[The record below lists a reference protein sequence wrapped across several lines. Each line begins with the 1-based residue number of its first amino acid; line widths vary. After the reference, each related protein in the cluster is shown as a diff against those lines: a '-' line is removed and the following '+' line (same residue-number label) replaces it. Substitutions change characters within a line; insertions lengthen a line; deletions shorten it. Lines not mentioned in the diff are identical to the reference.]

1 MLFQLPN
8 GKCVEI
14 SVDQY
19 LTMSDEELNALMKN
33 MLAFNAGEEVSDPFA
48 ISVLKFGDASHDEWE
63 DLDDFEEMP
72 IEDLTDIEDAEKLV
86 DPDYIDFDNIEE

>member
-14 SVDQY
+14 STDQY
-19 LTMSDEELNALMKN
+19 LSMSDEELNALMRS

-48 ISVLKFGDASHDEWE
+48 ISVLKFGDASMDEWE
-63 DLDDFEEMP
+63 DIDDFEEIP
-72 IEDLTDIEDAEKLV
+72 IEDLTDIEEAAKLT